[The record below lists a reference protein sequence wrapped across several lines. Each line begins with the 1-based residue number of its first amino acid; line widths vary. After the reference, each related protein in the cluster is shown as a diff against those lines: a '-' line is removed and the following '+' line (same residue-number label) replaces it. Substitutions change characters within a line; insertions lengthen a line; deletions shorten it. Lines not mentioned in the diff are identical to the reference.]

1 MLRAGFA
8 LQSDSEYMAGQ
19 LSAFGYDVVDEPE
32 GADLWLI
39 NTYDFIVL
47 FGYSV
52 LSAWHRRL
60 FVVTRSI
67 QELN

>member
-1 MLRAGFA
+1 MLRGSFA

-39 NTYDFIVL
+39 NTYDSILCCTCWFFIL
-47 FGYSV
+47 
-52 LSAWHRRL
+52 A
-60 FVVTRSI
+60 RSI
-67 QELN
+67 CELY